1 MTDDPT
7 AVELL
12 TKLLTAIPDG
22 LIVVDHAGIVRYAN
36 RPAHELFQLPPG
48 GLTGEAMGLPPV
60 TSVRDIE
67 LVLEDGT
74 LRTVEMRAVAT
85 TWGGEQVWV
94 MSLRDATEERRRQQE
109 LQTALMASSE
119 LTSELTHELS
129 TPLAVIIG
137 FADTLE
143 RRWDDLPDDA
153 RRDLLRR
160 LAIQARRLHR
170 MIRRMLLAGSPS
182 TPTTAPVVEP
192 VELWEAALAHLPD
205 LGVSSVH
212 VDCPPDLRVL
222 ADPAHL
228 DEIVVNL
235 VENAHKYGEPP
246 TTVRARRDHDLVEL
260 SVCDR
265 GPGVPEEFVPHLFE
279 RFSRAEETLR
289 QQSGSGLGLYLV
301 AKLAHACGGSV
312 RYQPNDPHGSCFVV
326 RLPAA

>member
-1 MTDDPT
+1 MIDDPT
-7 AVELL
+7 PVELL
-12 TKLLTAIPDG
+12 TKLLTTIPDG
-22 LIVVDHAGIVRYAN
+22 LLVVDVAGVVRYAN
-36 RPAHELFQLPPG
+36 RPAHELFQRPPG
-48 GLTGEAMGLPPV
+48 GLTGETLGLPPV
-60 TSVRDIE
+60 TGVRDIE

-94 MSLRDATEERRRQQE
+94 ISLRDATEERRRQQE
-109 LQTALMASSE
+109 LQTALLASSE

-143 RRWDDLPDDA
+143 RRWDDLPEAA
-153 RRDLLRR
+153 RRDLLHR

-170 MIRRMLLAGSPS
+170 MIRRMLLAGSNSAPS
-182 TPTTAPVVEP
+182 TAPTVEP
-192 VELWEAALAHLPD
+192 VELWEVALSHLPD

-212 VDCPPDLRVL
+212 IDCPTDLRVL
-222 ADPAHL
+222 ADPAHV

-235 VENAHKYGEPP
+235 VENADKYGEPP
-246 TTVRARRDHDLVEL
+246 ITVRARRSGDMVEL

-265 GPGVPEEFVPHLFE
+265 GRGVPEEFVPHLFE

-289 QQSGSGLGLYLV
+289 QQSGTGLGLYLV
-301 AKLAHACGGSV
+301 ARLARACGGSV
-312 RYQPNDPHGSCFVV
+312 RYQPNDPHGACFVV